1 MFSDILKRC
10 QEDKKLIGV
19 YTNRQDLSKFDVGI
33 ALAVD
38 DDFLILSSVSKYGK
52 RNGLLLVEQD
62 SVVRVDEDSVY
73 LRKIGALMRYY
84 SEKPEVLSAEQYLV
98 YSLLEYCHANNRIAA
113 IDLLDS
119 GTYDTVGFIDEL
131 DTDRCVIKQVSEFG
145 KYDGTSSI
153 LLADITSISCCSE
166 MEVMLEV
173 LSSEMF
179 DEVRFS

>member
-1 MFSDILKRC
+1 MFSDLLRQC
-10 QEDKKLIGV
+10 QEGKKLIGI
-19 YTNRQDLSKFDVGI
+19 YTNRQDLSKFDVGVV
-33 ALAVD
+33 LAVD

-52 RNGLLLVEQD
+52 RNGLLLLEID
-62 SVVRVDEDSVY
+62 SVVRIDEDSVY

-84 SEKPEVLSAEQYLV
+84 NEKQDDFNADEYLI

-119 GTYDTVGFIDEL
+119 GTYDAVGFVDDL
-131 DTDRCVIKQVSEFG
+131 DTERCVIKQISEFG
-145 KYDGTSSI
+145 KNDGTSNI

-179 DEVRFS
+179 DEVRFN

>member
-1 MFSDILKRC
+1 MFSDLLRRC

-19 YTNRQDLSKFDVGI
+19 YTNLQDLSKFDVGV

-52 RNGLLLVEQD
+52 LNGLLLIELD
-62 SVVRVDEDSVY
+62 SVVRIDEDSVY
-73 LRKIGALMRYY
+73 LRKINALMRYY
-84 SEKPEVLSAEQYLV
+84 NEKPDVFTADQYLV
-98 YSLLEYCHANNRIAA
+98 YSLLEFCHTNNRIAA

-119 GTYDTVGFIDEL
+119 GTYDAVGFVDEL
-131 DTDRCVIKQVSEFG
+131 DTERCIIKQVSEFG
-145 KYDGTSSI
+145 KNDGISTI
-153 LLADITSISCCSE
+153 LLADITSITCCSE